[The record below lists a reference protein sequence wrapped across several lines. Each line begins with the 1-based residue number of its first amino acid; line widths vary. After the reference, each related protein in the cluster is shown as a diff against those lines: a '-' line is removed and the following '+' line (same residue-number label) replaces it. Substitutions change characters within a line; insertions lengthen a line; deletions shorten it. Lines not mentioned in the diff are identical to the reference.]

1 MLKHKKSNI
10 AGGFTRSQLDVK
22 ETKKE
27 RLARKEREEKERP
40 KRSKG
45 ERFEDVIDVDAK
57 RVKLKPSSKLKT
69 KTVGTALVVSNKKT
83 QQAIESNFGKHSQTI
98 INMLEMNNNDGGI
111 TLLKKRL
118 LQMTVN
124 VLPAAEQQLVE
135 TGAQKGVY
143 QFATL
148 VSQIRELITDIKA
161 DEDRKYIAQSIAETI
176 LKPAFMG
183 LAQDIIND
191 HHDFRRATETY
202 VKTEH
207 VSKHSEE
214 LRNLAKDLAN
224 KMTVSYREVSQKIYD
239 ALKG

>member
-10 AGGFTRSQLDVK
+10 AGGFTRSQLDKK
-22 ETKKE
+22 ETKAE
-27 RLARKEREEKERP
+27 RKARKAKEDLVV
-40 KRSKG
+40 
-45 ERFEDVIDVDAK
+45 DVEAK
-57 RVKLKPSSKLKT
+57 AIKIRPSSKLKT
-69 KTVGTALVVSNKKT
+69 KTVGTALVVSNKAT
-83 QQAIESNFGKHSQTI
+83 QKAIESNFGKHSQAI

-124 VLPAAEQQLVE
+124 VLPAAEQQLVDS
-135 TGAQKGVY
+135 GAQKGVY

-148 VSQIRELITDIKA
+148 VSQVRELITDIKA

-202 VKTEH
+202 VKVEH

-214 LRNLAKDLAN
+214 LRTLAKDLAG
-224 KMTVSYREVSQKIYD
+224 KMTASYREVSQKIYD